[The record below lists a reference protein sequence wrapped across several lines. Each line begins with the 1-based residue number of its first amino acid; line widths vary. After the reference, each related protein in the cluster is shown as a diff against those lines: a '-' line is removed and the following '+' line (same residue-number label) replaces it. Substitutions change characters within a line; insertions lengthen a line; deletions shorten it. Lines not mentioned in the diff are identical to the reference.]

1 MSWICKYVDR
11 VLSFLTFPLNIY
23 NISICLLGII
33 VLIQCIAF
41 MSLFC
46 ACNLCDRQSSY
57 TVLCIARVC
66 LISRLSG
73 PRVEISF
80 HALHLWIMY
89 VYILWKN
96 FPFILSTIIRMI
108 DEGVHDAYKRLQ
120 AVYTLWIYKWM
131 DIFCKIVY
139 NSGCFYWYLPV
150 QLVCIM

>member
-80 HALHLWIMY
+80 HALHLCIMY

-96 FPFILSTIIRMI
+96 FSFILSTIIRMI
-108 DEGVHDAYKRLQ
+108 DEGVYDAYKRLQ
-120 AVYTLWIYKWM
+120 AVYVYESTNKWTYFAKLS
-131 DIFCKIVY
+131 II
-139 NSGCFYWYLPV
+139 
-150 QLVCIM
+150 LVVSIGTCQCNLCA

>member
-80 HALHLWIMY
+80 HALHLCKCMY
-89 VYILWKN
+89 IFYGRIFHSYFPQLYSWSMKVYMMRTKGYRPYIHYESTNKWTYFAKLSIILVVSIGTCQCN
-96 FPFILSTIIRMI
+96 LC
-108 DEGVHDAYKRLQ
+108 A
-120 AVYTLWIYKWM
+120 
-131 DIFCKIVY
+131 
-139 NSGCFYWYLPV
+139 
-150 QLVCIM
+150 